1 MPSSGTRRDL
11 IWGLVP
17 AVPVG
22 LIALVGTL
30 HVDTSPAE
38 RPVDAL
44 AVVCALA
51 GSAALSLWRRAA
63 VVMLVLVGAAMFVYL
78 AFEYPRGPALLPG
91 PVGLFLA
98 ASIRRRSIAW
108 ASAIGMTVI
117 VVAASLI
124 GRGEIDGVA
133 VAALGWPFVAVL
145 AGQLVAARRQQR
157 DSDRVQDELRRERVR
172 ESERLR
178 LAQDLH
184 DSVAHAMATI
194 TVQSGVAAHLL
205 DRDPDAVDRE
215 QLRGA
220 LHAIRTAGGEALD
233 ELTSILQVLR
243 REDGDAPTG
252 PGRRP
257 VGDMTR
263 LDELVQRALSDG
275 LDVTV
280 VRDDVVMAPGIAEA
294 AYRVVQEA
302 LANTLRHAGP
312 GTRATV
318 TIGRE
323 GDDLAVSVVDDGGGT
338 PPAVSREG
346 GGLGLVGMRERVEA
360 TGGTLTTG
368 SDGSGFRVVARW
380 SVP

>member
-22 LIALVGTL
+22 LIALIGTL
-30 HVDTSPAE
+30 HVETSPAE

-51 GSAALSLWRRAA
+51 GSGALALWRRAA
-63 VVMLVLVGAAMFVYL
+63 VVMLVIVGAAMFVYL
-78 AFEYPRGPALLPG
+78 AFEFPRGPALLPG
-91 PVGLFLA
+91 PVALFLA
-98 ASIRRRSIAW
+98 ASTQRRSIAW
-108 ASAIGMTVI
+108 AAAIGMTVI
-117 VVAASLI
+117 VVAASVI
-124 GRGEIDGVA
+124 GRREIDGVA

-157 DSDRVQDELRRERVR
+157 DSDRVQDELRREHVR

-205 DRDPDAVDRE
+205 DRDPDTVDRE

-233 ELTSILQVLR
+233 ELTSILTVLR
-243 REDGDAPTG
+243 REDGDGSGG
-252 PGRRP
+252 PERRP
-257 VGDMTR
+257 VGDLTR
-263 LDELVQRALSDG
+263 LDELVDRARSDG
-275 LDVTV
+275 LDIV
-280 VRDDVVMAPGIAEA
+280 VRRDDVVMASGIAEA

-323 GDDLAVSVVDDGGGT
+323 GDDLVVSVADDGGGT
-338 PPAVSREG
+338 PPAPSREG
-346 GGLGLVGMRERVEA
+346 AGLGLVGMRERVEA
-360 TGGTLTTG
+360 TGGRLTTG
-368 SDGSGFRVVARW
+368 RDGRGFRVVARW